1 MKFPKGR
8 EQKGEKK
15 LAYGRYNVKQ
25 TPRTANR
32 VPNRNWK
39 LHFFQS
45 SRHRDEQRNVKQ
57 NTGNAGEKGGGGEQ
71 KWKVARWG
79 GGWPREGERKVKGRV
94 ERIPGGVCY
103 FANNPAENFH
113 FDREKRRWGEG
124 RVHVALRLRTGQCH
138 TDQAWPPYGTVCS
151 PPRERSSPPL
161 SPTCYT
167 HRIVSCFPRLFLN
180 YDGETFFAAA
190 REARQVLRALGPRE
204 LESFVIEFC
213 FTVTGGAL
221 NVSMDFQNIRVI

>member
-1 MKFPKGR
+1 MS
-8 EQKGEKK
+8 
-15 LAYGRYNVKQ
+15 Q
-25 TPRTANR
+25 T
-32 VPNRNWK
+32 
-39 LHFFQS
+39 
-45 SRHRDEQRNVKQ
+45 E
-57 NTGNAGEKGGGGEQ
+57 TGNSTSSNHPDTATNKGTLNKIRETRERRGGGEQ

-151 PPRERSSPPL
+151 PPHERSSPPL

-221 NVSMDFQNIRVI
+221 NVSMDFQNINAV